1 MQGAVAPLE
10 IIFGGAHKI
19 QEFRRSITHFNA
31 QPCTAPAQQIISFT
45 SSQLAVPPG
54 LMGCQVAEWLVSP
67 IPLQGPKSLIC
78 LENNIE
84 SKRRSWA
91 DIREASYKQK
101 VFQKMFSQQHDVHF
115 GSQGEGT
122 ALTLVHTC
130 SSTGFSTVQLSTRMC
145 VSAQTQAKP
154 SPQKAKPTA
163 CPSFGPNISIRR
175 LLLQRMQSSFVSLCR
190 WMQAPGA
197 NSQNKN
203 KRKQGRLSHFQPC
216 TQKHTKALLF
226 SPLTLPKP

>member
-84 SKRRSWA
+84 SKSRSWA
-91 DIREASYKQK
+91 DIRETSYKQK

-145 VSAQTQAKP
+145 VSAQTQAKRLP
-154 SPQKAKPTA
+154 RKPNLQLVQA
-163 CPSFGPNISIRR
+163 LDLIFQLGGFSCRGCRAALSVCAGGCK
-175 LLLQRMQSSFVSLCR
+175 LLVLTPKIKTRESKVDSVI
-190 WMQAPGA
+190 
-197 NSQNKN
+197 
-203 KRKQGRLSHFQPC
+203 
-216 TQKHTKALLF
+216 F
-226 SPLTLPKP
+226 SPAHKSTLRLYFFHH